1 MAQVSGKTE
10 FSELSA
16 AVSRFAKDYGFLRVS
31 LFGSRARGDNS
42 ESSDYDFCV
51 LPSSTNSLLDLS
63 GFRIDMTEYLDSE
76 VDVISERGLSD
87 RFRQSIEPEMVLLY
101 EA

>member
-1 MAQVSGKTE
+1 MAHSGRTD
-10 FSELSA
+10 FNELSV

-31 LFGSRARGDNS
+31 LFGSRARGDGK

-51 LPSSTNSLLDLS
+51 LPSSENSLLDLS
-63 GFRIDMTEYLDSE
+63 GFRIDMNEYLDSD
-76 VDVISERGLSD
+76 VDVISERGLSE
-87 RFRQSIEPEMVLLY
+87 RFRKTIEQDMVLLY